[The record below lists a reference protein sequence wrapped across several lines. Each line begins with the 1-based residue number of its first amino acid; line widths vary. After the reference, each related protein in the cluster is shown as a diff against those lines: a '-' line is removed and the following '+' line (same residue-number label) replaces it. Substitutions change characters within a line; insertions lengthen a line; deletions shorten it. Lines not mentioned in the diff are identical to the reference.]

1 MDFKWKLWILEKGKT
16 KYTIYK
22 GIWKVVNINYT
33 MVNSFLS
40 SFNVF
45 IQQKIN
51 VLIKIN
57 ALGHKS
63 FCKHP
68 FMISKLL
75 RTVGASLEVLK
86 AEIHY
91 INMWLLDKVAS
102 IDSLGMFAQK
112 KCVFWKLNCR
122 RVFQKLKNM
131 KAIQLLTFAV
141 VSPIKVHC
149 CRFKMTLMY
158 KSETKHK
165 YKTTDNKSDGW
176 SWGRHSEVRQL
187 ICLQHVLILF
197 LKWWVNLANLPFG
210 NIRQ

>member
-112 KCVFWKLNCR
+112 KVC
-122 RVFQKLKNM
+122 
-131 KAIQLLTFAV
+131 
-141 VSPIKVHC
+141 
-149 CRFKMTLMY
+149 
-158 KSETKHK
+158 
-165 YKTTDNKSDGW
+165 
-176 SWGRHSEVRQL
+176 
-187 ICLQHVLILF
+187 F
-197 LKWWVNLANLPFG
+197 LKTQLQKSLPEIKKIWRQFSFWPLLWFLQSRYTVADLKWPWCTSQKPNT
-210 NIRQ
+210 NIKPQITNRMVEVEVDIQRSDSWFVYSMFSSFSWSGEWT